1 MSNRRLVATPTR
13 KPRPA
18 KTQAAQAAMIA
29 PSGLKSWHAFAFLIV
44 IAIIWYYFRPLLIVG
59 GLLAGLLLGL
69 GWLSHRFPR
78 TMLVLLTFVNALL
91 RGGRRR

>member
-1 MSNRRLVATPTR
+1 
-13 KPRPA
+13 
-18 KTQAAQAAMIA
+18 MIA

-44 IAIIWYYFRPLLIVG
+44 IAIIGYYFRPLLIVG
-59 GLLAGLLLGL
+59 GLLAGLLWGL

-91 RGGRRR
+91 RGTTALRRDRAAGLAAFGRPP